1 MSIVDGQMWVG
12 EGFAWSEQMNA
23 GTAASYPGRK
33 INYPPNQ
40 LLEECAKAGIE
51 RACVVPARSQE
62 YEAANR
68 YVAEVCAKHGRQL
81 IGIAAHSPQ
90 REQGRLR
97 ALLTKEIRSM
107 GLKAVRTDGPPTREL
122 LEVARD
128 LAIPVIYY
136 PDMQL
141 TQGPAQFFHMPAL
154 AYPEVPLILPYLG
167 RYASTW
173 WVHLEAIDLAKR
185 YGNVYLDTAAILE
198 PKYLAQ
204 AVQELSADKILFGS
218 CAPHLDARVA
228 VETVRLLHL
237 PAADHAKVMGEN
249 LLRLLHM

>member
-1 MSIVDGQMWVG
+1 MSVIDAQMWIG

-33 INYPPNQ
+33 INYSPAQ
-40 LLEECAKAGIE
+40 VLEECAKGGID

-62 YEAANR
+62 YQAANR
-68 YVAEVCAKHGRQL
+68 YVAEVCAQHDRRL

-97 ALLTKEIRSM
+97 SLLTTEIRSM
-107 GLKAVRTDGPPTREL
+107 GLRAVRSDGPPTREL
-122 LEVARD
+122 LDAARD
-128 LAIPVIYY
+128 LGIPVIYY

-141 TQGPAQFFHMPAL
+141 AQGPAQFFHMPAL
-154 AYPEVPLILPYLG
+154 AYPEVTFILPYLG

-173 WVHLEAIDLAKR
+173 WVHIEAIDLAKR
-185 YGNVYLDTAAILE
+185 YPNVHLDTAALVE

-204 AVQELSADKILFGS
+204 AVRELSADRILFGS
-218 CAPHLDARVA
+218 GAPHLDSRVA

-237 PAADHAKVMGEN
+237 SPVDQAKVMGGN
-249 LLRLLHM
+249 LLRLLKL